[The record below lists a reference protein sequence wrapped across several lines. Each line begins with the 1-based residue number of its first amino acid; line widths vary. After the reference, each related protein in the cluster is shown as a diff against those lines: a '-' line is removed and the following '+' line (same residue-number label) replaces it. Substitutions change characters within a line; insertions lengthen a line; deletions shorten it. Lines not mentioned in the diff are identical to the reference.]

1 MPHATPPPAPSATFT
16 DEPLAPIPIYLPGGQ
31 PHLLSGPSGVGKTA
45 FLAWW
50 ACALRDGVPIFG
62 KPTNPM
68 PWIGL
73 ISTDRR
79 QADTNKWFKTA
90 GFPDIPTYSAIDD
103 YTGFDFFKLKGPKA
117 ALDKLN
123 HILDRM
129 GTPVDGLVLLDP
141 IAWVGG
147 GDLNRYGNVFP
158 AMGALSQLCVQR
170 QITILGLAHTA
181 KQKADAKDAYQRSQ
195 DKILGSMALLGGS
208 GTQMGLE
215 GPDQTGVEG
224 EYRFSWNPHHAPAEH
239 YMLSR
244 DHQGL
249 FVPMADPSKIPFRED
264 VYQCIPSETF
274 LAPKDILKVIT
285 VQSVKIDRA
294 RLFQLLDE
302 WLRSGLVE
310 REDGKYRRKLSP
322 TVQ

>member
-1 MPHATPPPAPSATFT
+1 MSESDAPSFLA
-16 DEPLAPIPIYLPGGQ
+16 EPLAPIPIYLPGGQ

-50 ACALRDGVPIFG
+50 ACALRDGLPIFG
-62 KPTNPM
+62 KPTNAM

-103 YTGFDFFKLKGPKA
+103 YTGFNFFKLKGPQA

-123 HILDRM
+123 YILDKMRV
-129 GTPVDGLVLLDP
+129 PQDALVMLDP

-170 QITILGLAHTA
+170 SITILGLAHTA

-224 EYRFSWNPHHAPAEH
+224 EYRFSWNPHHAPAEN

-244 DHQGL
+244 DNRGL
-249 FVPMADPSKIPFRED
+249 FVPMVDAEKTPFRED
-264 VYQCIPSETF
+264 VYQCIPPDTYLSAKDL
-274 LAPKDILKVIT
+274 LAVIT
-285 VQSVKIDRA
+285 LQKVDISRA
-294 RLFQLLDE
+294 SLYRLLDQ
-302 WLRSGLVE
+302 WLAAGLVE
-310 REDGKYRRKLSP
+310 RDHGKYRRKLHP
-322 TVQ
+322 TAQ